1 MKRLAALAAAAAFT
15 AAPGFAV
22 DLYVSSDIYA
32 NVYDDYLSLEEAVG
46 LASGSP
52 GRFCWSA
59 GEAAQTSV
67 VWFPLSPGCYRPEVP
82 FGDSTDDFIGFIP
95 AIPWIIVTQNN
106 LSLRCG
112 DVLDGGHDGVPDVR
126 LDLTGHLGVRLYCSD
141 LSRPDTQIRHL
152 VLDHAAGDGISG
164 VGARGLTLDGV
175 KVNDSQGDGLSL
187 RFNDLGPENPR
198 RIQVKNSVFVR
209 NAGYGIRIE
218 AQTGGADDPADHEVT
233 LVGNLVGLES
243 LGDGTTNGNALG
255 GIRVVNSRRV
265 KVGGAISSQ
274 RNVISAN
281 GGHGLELS
289 GSGLTEAQILNNW
302 IGIGGNSG
310 GNARGNSGRG
320 IHLTGGASANKIGQ
334 DSTSGN
340 VVSGNGNDGIT
351 IGGSGTDGNLVVGNT
366 VGLNAARTAALP
378 NGASGVALLGG
389 AKSNIVGQ
397 QTAKNVI
404 SGNANRGVF
413 VADPGT
419 DSNEVRY
426 NWIGVAGTILAIAN
440 GGGGVL
446 VTAGTHNTRIGPGNV
461 ISGNAGNGVEI
472 AGSGTLATLVD
483 GNTIGLN
490 AAGTVQLPNS
500 SNGVLVHLDADV
512 SEISANTIAR
522 NLGDCLQLADSG
534 TNGSQVLGNWLT
546 DCLGDGL
553 SIQGAGAT
561 TVGGLADGTQPN
573 NIYNNAGAAVR
584 VAAGTGNRIRGNGMG
599 GNAFEIAHG
608 PAVPAPGLAP
618 NDALDADSGG
628 NLQQNS
634 PVLLRAITSPT
645 AWLGVATLH
654 SAPNT
659 TFQVDYYG
667 GGCGADGRGEPA
679 YYLATAS
686 FTTNAQGFA
695 DVSYLGGVHVTQSH
709 LMATATDPV
718 GNTSQISPCRA
729 FGEPAT
735 LVFDDGF
742 ESGFVDGWSSWAR
755 PQFP

>member
-1 MKRLAALAAAAAFT
+1 MNRIAAVLFVSILAAA
-15 AAPGFAV
+15 PGDAV
-22 DLYVSSDIYA
+22 ELIVNTNAYA
-32 NVYDDYLSLEEAVG
+32 DVYDGSLSLEEAVS
-46 LASGSP
+46 LAAGEA
-52 GRFCWSA
+52 RFCWSA
-59 GEAAQTSV
+59 AEASQTDSD
-67 VWFPLSPGCYRPEVP
+67 WFLWGPDCYRPLIP
-82 FGDSTDDFIGFIP
+82 FGYSTNDRIIFDDSVASVQI
-95 AIPWIIVTQNN
+95 TQSN
-106 LSLRCG
+106 LVLRCG
-112 DVLDGGHDGVPDVR
+112 DALDGIRTSPLPNVR
-126 LDLTGHLGVRLYCSD
+126 LDFQGHTGVDVRCSD
-141 LSRPDTQIRHL
+141 LGRPDVQVRNLT
-152 VLDHAAGDGISG
+152 LDHAASSGIFG
-164 VGARGLTLDGV
+164 PGTRGLTIDGV
-175 KVNDSQGDGLSL
+175 ESSDNQGDGVALV
-187 RFNDLGPENPR
+187 FEPTGPINPR
-198 RIQVKNSVFVR
+198 RIQVSNSVFVR
-209 NAGYGIRIE
+209 NTGFGIRIE
-218 AQTGGADDPADHEVT
+218 AVTGGDDPADHEVT
-233 LVGNLVGLES
+233 IVNNLVGLES
-243 LGDGTTNGNALG
+243 LNDGAANGNSAG
-255 GIRVVNSRRV
+255 GIRVVNSRRA
-265 KVGGAISSQ
+265 KVGGTISNQ
-274 RNVISAN
+274 RNVISGN
-281 GGHGLELS
+281 SGNGLELS
-289 GSGLTEAQILNNW
+289 GPGLTEAQVFNNW
-302 IGIGGNSG
+302 IGIRGASGNT
-310 GNARGNSGRG
+310 ARGNGGKG
-320 IHLTGGASANKIGQ
+320 IRLFGGASANKIGQ

-351 IGGSGTDGNLVVGNT
+351 IDGSGTDGNLVVGNT

-426 NWIGVAGTILAIAN
+426 NWIGTVSSIQSIAN

-446 VTAGTHNTRIGPGNV
+446 VTAGTHNARIGPGNV
-461 ISGNAGNGVEI
+461 ISGNNGNGIEI

-490 AAGTVQLPNS
+490 PAGTVQLPNTS
-500 SNGVLVHLDADV
+500 HGVLVHLDADSSEV
-512 SEISANTIAR
+512 SGNTIAR
-522 NLGDCLQLADSG
+522 NLGDCIQLADSG

-546 DCLGDGL
+546 NCLGDGL

-561 TVGGLADGTQPN
+561 AVGGLADGTQPN
-573 NIYNNAGAAVR
+573 NIYDNGGAAVR
-584 VAAGTGNRIRGNGMG
+584 VAAGAGNRIRGNGMG

-608 PAVPAPGLAP
+608 PAVPAPGIAP

-645 AWLGVATLH
+645 AWLGAATLY

-679 YYLATAS
+679 YYLGTAS
-686 FTTNAQGFA
+686 FTTNGQGFA

-709 LMATATDPV
+709 LMATATDPA
-718 GNTSQISPCRA
+718 GNTSQLSVCRA
-729 FGEPAT
+729 FNEAAN

-755 PQFP
+755 PQYP